1 MRRAPLVLVATSLA
15 AFTATLDNT
24 VVAVALR
31 AMQKDLGA
39 SVPGLQG
46 VVTAYTV
53 SLAALLLVGGGLV
66 DLLGA
71 KRVLLGGLAVFAAA
85 SAGCALAPSTSWL
98 VAARAVQGVG
108 ASLLLPG
115 GLAVLAAAY
124 PVAELRRR
132 AIGVWA
138 GAGGLALVAGPV
150 LGGALVQAFDWES
163 VFWLNV
169 PLCALVALVVSGTPV
184 VPATGGRLDVTG
196 AALTCATLGL
206 ATYAVVLAGR
216 HGLSLGVGL
225 ALGGA
230 AAAAVG
236 LARAER
242 RPDPLLPA
250 VLLSDRRFSGGAL
263 GAFAASLAVFV
274 LMVFIALY
282 LELVQKL
289 DAQGAGLVLLPLPL
303 ALVVVA
309 PVAARLRATA
319 LPVALGLLVSAG
331 GLLALGVV
339 LREDTGHPLLEVLL
353 AVVGAGVGLTTA
365 AVVSSAV
372 DAAGSERAGL
382 AAATVNVAREL
393 GGVVAVAGLGA
404 LAVARLTA
412 RLSDRLTS
420 AGVSSGQKPHLLDL
434 LLQADSDGVR
444 RQLLRDIGVDGTLK
458 LGNGLVDTA
467 SASFVAS
474 TRVVLVV
481 AGAFLLL
488 LSAVTGRLLRT

>member
-1 MRRAPLVLVATSLA
+1 VRRAPLVLVATSLA

-66 DLLGA
+66 DVLGA
-71 KRVLLGGLAVFAAA
+71 KRVLLVGLTVFAGA

-98 VAARAVQGVG
+98 VGARAVQGLG
-108 ASLLLPG
+108 AALLLPG
-115 GLAVLAAAY
+115 GLAVLTAAY
-124 PVAELRRR
+124 PQAETRRR

-169 PLCALVALVVSGTPV
+169 PLCALVGLVVLGTPV
-184 VPATGGRLDVTG
+184 VPASGGRLDVVG
-196 AALTCATLGL
+196 AVLTCVLLGL

-236 LARAER
+236 LARVER

-250 VLLSDRRFSGGAL
+250 ALLRDRRFSGGAL

-274 LMVFIALY
+274 LMVFLALF

-289 DAQGAGLVLLPLPL
+289 DARGAGLVLLPLPL

-309 PVAARLRATA
+309 PVAARLKATA
-319 LPVALGLLVSAG
+319 VPVALGLLVSAG
-331 GLLALGVV
+331 GLLGLGVI
-339 LREDTGHPLLEVLL
+339 LREDTGHPLLEALL

-372 DAAGSERAGL
+372 DAAGAERSGL

-412 RLSDRLTS
+412 RLSDRLTT
-420 AGVSSGQKPHLLDL
+420 AGVSARQKPHLLDL

-444 RQLLRDIGVDGTLK
+444 KQLLHDIGVDGTLR
-458 LGNGLVDTA
+458 LGNGLADTA
-467 SASFVAS
+467 SATFVAS

-481 AGAFLLL
+481 AGAFLLV

>member
-1 MRRAPLVLVATSLA
+1 VLT
-15 AFTATLDNT
+15 
-24 VVAVALR
+24 
-31 AMQKDLGA
+31 
-39 SVPGLQG
+39 
-46 VVTAYTV
+46 
-53 SLAALLLVGGGLV
+53 
-66 DLLGA
+66 
-71 KRVLLGGLAVFAAA
+71 
-85 SAGCALAPSTSWL
+85 
-98 VAARAVQGVG
+98 
-108 ASLLLPG
+108 
-115 GLAVLAAAY
+115 AAY
-124 PVAELRRR
+124 PQAETRRR

-150 LGGALVQAFDWES
+150 LGGAMVQAFDWES

-169 PLCALVALVVSGTPV
+169 PLCALVGLVVLGTPV
-184 VPATGGRLDVTG
+184 VPASGGRLDVVG
-196 AALTCATLGL
+196 AVLTCVLLGL

-236 LARAER
+236 LARVER

-250 VLLSDRRFSGGAL
+250 ALLRDRRFSGGAL

-274 LMVFIALY
+274 LMVFIALF

-289 DAQGAGLVLLPLPL
+289 DARGAGLVLLPLPL

-309 PVAARLRATA
+309 PVAARLKATA
-319 LPVALGLLVSAG
+319 VPVALGLLVSAG
-331 GLLALGVV
+331 GLLGLGVI
-339 LREDTGHPLLEVLL
+339 LRRDTGHPLLEALL

-372 DAAGSERAGL
+372 DAAGAERSGL

-412 RLSDRLTS
+412 RLSDRLTT
-420 AGVSSGQKPHLLDL
+420 AGVSAPQKPHLLDL

-444 RQLLRDIGVDGTLK
+444 TQLLHDIGVDGTLK

-467 SASFVAS
+467 SATFVTS

-481 AGAFLLL
+481 AGAFLLV